1 MQRTI
6 LGSVACL
13 VLFLLI
19 VGGLHLFIDPVLAE
33 GTAAT
38 FARNALHCRVKGA
51 IQAVSDE
58 LKK

>member
-13 VLFLLI
+13 VLFFLI

-33 GTAAT
+33 GTAAKL
-38 FARNALHCRVKGA
+38 ARNALTAASRARSRPCTT
-51 IQAVSDE
+51 S
-58 LKK
+58 